1 MGIIATKEDGGES
14 RELRKLKD
22 KVNLA
27 LQVDASAVE
36 NSLSGCR

>member
-1 MGIIATKEDGGES
+1 MGIIATKEDGES

-22 KVNLA
+22 RVNVA
-27 LQVDASAVE
+27 LQVDVSAVE